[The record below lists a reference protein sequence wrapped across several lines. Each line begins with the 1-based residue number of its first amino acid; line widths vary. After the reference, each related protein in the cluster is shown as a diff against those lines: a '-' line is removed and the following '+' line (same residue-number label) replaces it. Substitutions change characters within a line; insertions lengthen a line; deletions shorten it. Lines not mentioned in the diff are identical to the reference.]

1 MVMVFRSAWM
11 PAPPLESLPAIDNA
25 VFMEVSP
32 LLRWYRDQNPAAQRP
47 QAVRE
52 GLRNGMGEQNLPGL
66 AGQGLGGGLDILCPK
81 EAGDHGDARRAG
93 PL

>member
-1 MVMVFRSAWM
+1 MRHRQVLTAHVDAIC
-11 PAPPLESLPAIDNA
+11 PAGQGQVHLVVE
-25 VFMEVSP
+25 
-32 LLRWYRDQNPAAQRP
+32 DQGDVIPAAQRP